1 MMYIA
6 EIDLKKKKRQ
16 LIPLTRICLFGYVD
30 GKRKNL
36 EKLYSTAFI
45 KADNIWHLKPPHTAD
60 WHLGNLFR
68 RYDRGGARG
77 FPRFSTVFWWS
88 VRRMSC

>member
-36 EKLYSTAFI
+36 EKNCTFDHSSFSFYQNLISEG
-45 KADNIWHLKPPHTAD
+45 KEVHLPD
-60 WHLGNLFR
+60 QNR
-68 RYDRGGARG
+68 RR
-77 FPRFSTVFWWS
+77 
-88 VRRMSC
+88 

>member
-30 GKRKNL
+30 GKRK
-36 EKLYSTAFI
+36 K
-45 KADNIWHLKPPHTAD
+45 
-60 WHLGNLFR
+60 
-68 RYDRGGARG
+68 DRK
-77 FPRFSTVFWWS
+77 S
-88 VRRMSC
+88 VV

>member
-36 EKLYSTAFI
+36 EKNCTFAKRSYE
-45 KADNIWHLKPPHTAD
+45 K
-60 WHLGNLFR
+60 
-68 RYDRGGARG
+68 
-77 FPRFSTVFWWS
+77 S
-88 VRRMSC
+88 VIY

>member
-16 LIPLTRICLFGYVD
+16 LIPLTRICLFGNVD

-36 EKLYSTAFI
+36 EKNCTFAFY
-45 KADNIWHLKPPHTAD
+45 KYDNIWH
-60 WHLGNLFR
+60 
-68 RYDRGGARG
+68 
-77 FPRFSTVFWWS
+77 
-88 VRRMSC
+88 

>member
-16 LIPLTRICLFGYVD
+16 LIPLTRICLFGNVD

-36 EKLYSTAFI
+36 EKKLYLCFY
-45 KADNIWHLKPPHTAD
+45 KYDNIWH
-60 WHLGNLFR
+60 
-68 RYDRGGARG
+68 
-77 FPRFSTVFWWS
+77 
-88 VRRMSC
+88 

>member
-16 LIPLTRICLFGYVD
+16 LIPLMRICLFGYVD

-36 EKLYSTAFI
+36 EKNCTFAFM
-45 KADNIWHLKPPHTAD
+45 KLRKEC
-60 WHLGNLFR
+60 NLLEMS
-68 RYDRGGARG
+68 GG
-77 FPRFSTVFWWS
+77 
-88 VRRMSC
+88 

>member
-16 LIPLTRICLFGYVD
+16 LIPLTRICLFGNVD

-36 EKLYSTAFI
+36 EKIVPLRVEVT
-45 KADNIWHLKPPHTAD
+45 K
-60 WHLGNLFR
+60 R
-68 RYDRGGARG
+68 
-77 FPRFSTVFWWS
+77 V
-88 VRRMSC
+88 

>member
-16 LIPLTRICLFGYVD
+16 LIPLTRICLFGNVD

-36 EKLYSTAFI
+36 EKNCTFA
-45 KADNIWHLKPPHTAD
+45 
-60 WHLGNLFR
+60 LGS
-68 RYDRGGARG
+68 YEK
-77 FPRFSTVFWWS
+77 S
-88 VRRMSC
+88 VIYWK

>member
-36 EKLYSTAFI
+36 EKNCTFAST
-45 KADNIWHLKPPHTAD
+45 KLRKEC
-60 WHLGNLFR
+60 NLLE
-68 RYDRGGARG
+68 
-77 FPRFSTVFWWS
+77 
-88 VRRMSC
+88 MSIG

>member
-16 LIPLTRICLFGYVD
+16 LIPLTRICLFGNVD

-36 EKLYSTAFI
+36 DLCFYKY
-45 KADNIWHLKPPHTAD
+45 DNIWH
-60 WHLGNLFR
+60 
-68 RYDRGGARG
+68 
-77 FPRFSTVFWWS
+77 
-88 VRRMSC
+88 

>member
-30 GKRKNL
+30 GKNCTIDAQQANN
-36 EKLYSTAFI
+36 ESTTVQQILDQF
-45 KADNIWHLKPPHTAD
+45 KADGDAITTPCAQLAAPYSEEIPVVFSAVTD
-60 WHLGNLFR
+60 PI
-68 RYDRGGARG
+68 GAG
-77 FPRFSTVFWWS
+77 L
-88 VRRMSC
+88 CD

>member
-16 LIPLTRICLFGYVD
+16 LIPLTQICLFGYVD

-36 EKLYSTAFI
+36 EKIVPL
-45 KADNIWHLKPPHTAD
+45 L
-60 WHLGNLFR
+60 L
-68 RYDRGGARG
+68 
-77 FPRFSTVFWWS
+77 
-88 VRRMSC
+88 

>member
-36 EKLYSTAFI
+36 EKNCTFAFI
-45 KADNIWHLKPPHTAD
+45 NMTIYGIETYP
-60 WHLGNLFR
+60 
-68 RYDRGGARG
+68 
-77 FPRFSTVFWWS
+77 
-88 VRRMSC
+88 

>member
-16 LIPLTRICLFGYVD
+16 LIPLTRICLFGNVD

-36 EKLYSTAFI
+36 EKNCTFAFM
-45 KADNIWHLKPPHTAD
+45 KLRKEC
-60 WHLGNLFR
+60 NLLEMS
-68 RYDRGGARG
+68 GG
-77 FPRFSTVFWWS
+77 
-88 VRRMSC
+88 